1 MTTETIFS
9 DGNQPAQQTT
19 IPPATPAAPAA
30 PTIPQELVEF
40 VGEGKKYK
48 SVEDALKSV
57 PHAQTHIQT
66 LEERLAAMEAE
77 LAKRKAAEELL
88 EDIKQGVQQPG
99 NTTPTVDLNPDK
111 VSEIVLRTLQQ
122 EKVREVQEGNIK
134 SVVSTFLG
142 AFGDKAKAE
151 QEYNKLAMD
160 NGLSVDQM
168 NNLAATSPE
177 VVLKLAGLKKQ
188 AAPVGRT
195 TSSLNTQALNLTSTP
210 EPQSLKA
217 KTLNTRDVQASW
229 DACKARVQ
237 SQNQS

>member
-9 DGNQPAQQTT
+9 DGNQPAQPTT
-19 IPPATPAAPAA
+19 TPPVTPAAPAA

-57 PHAQTHIQT
+57 PHAQSHIQT
-66 LEERLAAMEAE
+66 LEEKVAAMEAE

-99 NTTPTVDLNPDK
+99 NTIPKVDLNPEQ
-111 VSEIVLRTLQQ
+111 VSELVRQTLQQ
-122 EKVREVQEGNIK
+122 EKVREAHEGNIK
-134 SVVSTFLG
+134 SVVATFLG

-151 QEYNKLAMD
+151 AEYNKLAAD

-188 AAPVGRT
+188 PLPVGKT
-195 TSSLNTQALNLTSTP
+195 TGSINTQALNLSNTP

-217 KTLNTRDVQASW
+217 KTLNTKDVQASW
-229 DACKARVQ
+229 EACRARVQ
-237 SQNQS
+237 SQHQS